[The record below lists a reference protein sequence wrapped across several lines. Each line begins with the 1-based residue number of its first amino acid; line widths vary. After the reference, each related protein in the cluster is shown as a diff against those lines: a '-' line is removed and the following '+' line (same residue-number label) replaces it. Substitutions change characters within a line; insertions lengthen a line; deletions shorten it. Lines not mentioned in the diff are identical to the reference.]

1 MKLRGPFFT
10 VRTIHYLLDSGFF
23 EKAMVDWTDVYDDP
37 KYAHCSKPIPCIYFR
52 VGKDKEL
59 NEFQK
64 KFFDYFVSNAAKI
77 EHEVRLWLMNRGL
90 PWLTLPITI
99 DDLDTR
105 IYSVQI
111 HCKGIAEDG
120 ACLFFHY
127 PMKEE
132 DTNRCGTIYLIL
144 HEDGRIE
151 EMPPDTPEDKY
162 FWD

>member
-1 MKLRGPFFT
+1 M
-10 VRTIHYLLDSGFF
+10 IDSGFF
-23 EKAMVDWTDVYDDP
+23 EKAAVDWADVYGDP
-37 KYAHCSKPIPCIYFR
+37 KYARDFKDIPCIYFR

-64 KFFDYFVSNAAKI
+64 KFFDYFVKNAAII
-77 EHEVRLWLMNRGL
+77 EHEVRQWLMNRGL
-90 PWLTLPITI
+90 PWLIPPITI
-99 DDLDTR
+99 DELDTR
-105 IYSVQI
+105 IGDVQI
-111 HCKGIAEDG
+111 NCKGIAQDG
-120 ACLFFHY
+120 ACLWIHY

-132 DTNRCGTIYLIL
+132 DTNRCGAIYLIL